1 MERAS
6 RLLDSKLG
14 LDGDDRGIG
23 NFIALVTIPPRRFNA
38 MKQCSVVLYL
48 PSSLPLSKI
57 ESVDT
62 PYYHT
67 MSNYMYWSLTSE
79 KICDRLG

>member
-6 RLLDSKLG
+6 RLLDPKLG
-14 LDGDDRGIG
+14 LDGDDPGIR
-23 NFIALVTIPPRRFNA
+23 NFIAQVTIPPQRFNA

-57 ESVDT
+57 ESGGYSVLS
-62 PYYHT
+62 YHVKLHVLEP
-67 MSNYMYWSLTSE
+67 SFSE
-79 KICDRLG
+79 KP